1 MNTAATRPW
10 NARELERSA
19 LQQALRERARAM
31 VPRLRERANHT
42 AELHHLPEETVQDMI
57 GAGFFRILQPAR
69 FGGYELDPQDFFD
82 VQITLA
88 EGCMSTAWVLGVV
101 AIHNWQLALFD
112 ERAQRDVWGTNDET
126 LISSS
131 YMPVGKVKRVEGG
144 YRLRGH
150 WGFSSGSEHCDWA
163 FLGAMVPPE
172 RDGEAPDYRTFL
184 VPRGEYR
191 IEFNWNVSGLEGTGS
206 NDIIVEDAFVPEY
219 RTHRA
224 LDGFHCAS
232 PGNAV
237 NTNPLFRLPFGQ
249 IFVRAVCSSS
259 IGALQGALDN
269 FIGINRDR
277 VGLNDAKRAALD
289 PGAQEAAADAS
300 RVIDE
305 CKTIMYRNFQRMQ
318 DAAAAGAVLP
328 MAERVKMRYD
338 AAVVAPKCAEA
349 VNRLLIH
356 SGAQS
361 IYRSHPINRAWLDIN
376 AGRTH
381 VANNAGKFGRNFG
394 SCLFGFEG
402 DDTFL

>member
-1 MNTAATRPW
+1 MNTAVTPLFSPD
-10 NARELERSA
+10 ELDRGL

-31 VPRLRERANHT
+31 VPRLRERAPHT
-42 AELHHLPEETVQDMI
+42 AELHHLPEETVEEMI
-57 GAGFFRILQPAR
+57 EAGFLRILQPAR
-69 FGGYELDPQDFFD
+69 HGGYELDPKDFFH

-112 ERAQRDVWGTNDET
+112 ERAQRDVWGTNEDT

-131 YMPVGKVKRVEGG
+131 YMPVGKVKRAEGG
-144 YRLRGH
+144 YRLSGK
-150 WGFSSGSEHCDWA
+150 WSFSSGSEHCNWA

-172 RDGEAPDYRTFL
+172 KEGDMPDYRTFL

-191 IEFNWNVSGLEGTGS
+191 IEVNWDVSGLEGTGS
-206 NDIIVEDAFVPEY
+206 DVVVVEDAFVPEY

-224 LDGFHCAS
+224 IDGFNCSS

-259 IGALQGALDN
+259 IGALQA
-269 FIGINRDR
+269 
-277 VGLNDAKRAALD
+277 
-289 PGAQEAAADAS
+289 
-300 RVIDE
+300 
-305 CKTIMYRNFQRMQ
+305 T
-318 DAAAAGAVLP
+318 AAAGNLP
-328 MAERVKMRYD
+328 AIEDRVKMRYD
-338 AAVVAPKCAEA
+338 AALVAPKCADA
-349 VNRLLIH
+349 VNKLLIH

-381 VANNAGKFGRNFG
+381 VANNAGKFARNRG
-394 SCLFGFEG
+394 ACQFGFTGE
-402 DDTFL
+402 DIFL